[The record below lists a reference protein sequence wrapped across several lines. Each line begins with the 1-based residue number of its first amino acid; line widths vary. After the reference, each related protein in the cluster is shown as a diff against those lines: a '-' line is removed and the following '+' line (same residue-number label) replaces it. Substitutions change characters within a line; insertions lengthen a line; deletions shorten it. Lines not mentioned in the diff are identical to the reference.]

1 MINVDEIDAGEVVL
15 DRSKG
20 FLIARMTEEEL
31 EADVVKQVDAPS
43 VLISLRKKSCVISD
57 PRGFK

>member
-43 VLISLRKKSCVISD
+43 VLISLKKKLYHI
-57 PRGFK
+57 RT